1 MSREKLKFE
10 ELLSL
15 SLRNFRTRPQRA
27 FFTIL
32 GMAVGIGTVLLLV
45 SLGYGLQYILIGK
58 LITTSDSLITM
69 EVSYP
74 TESNILIQQPL
85 VDKLKT
91 YENVAEVSPIAE
103 FPGEISTDG
112 GSGLLSNT
120 LIVEPS
126 YFRLSGILPTIGNTP
141 TEEESGLVV
150 YSQTLA
156 PLGLVADQT
165 SINKALNIK
174 IDYQNND
181 ESNTM
186 NVANSIHPIDIKG
199 IISDTATPPTTI
211 LFTNSLSDPPPFYSK
226 VLVKAKNINV
236 LTALR
241 DRLLGEGF
249 VVSARI
255 DLVTQ
260 ARQITN
266 ILTLILGIFG
276 ITALIVSAIGMFNT
290 MLVGFM
296 ERTYEVGILK
306 SLGAT
311 DNDVRNLFLI
321 EASAMGL
328 FGGLGGVIIGLGLG
342 KALNLLLSLVSTR
355 YGGEAIQ
362 LFMTPWWFVFLIL
375 ILSTSIGFISGWWPA
390 HKATGLSPK
399 EAFTK
404 K

>member
-1 MSREKLKFE
+1 MFNEKLKII

-15 SLRNFRTRPQRA
+15 SLRTFRTRPQRA

-58 LITTSDSLITM
+58 LITTQDSLITM

-74 TESNILIQQPL
+74 TESNLFIDQPL

-91 YENVAEVSPIAE
+91 YQDV
-103 FPGEISTDG
+103 GEISPVAEFSGEISEKNGT
-112 GSGLLSNT
+112 GLLLNT
-120 LIVEPS
+120 LIVQPT
-126 YFRLSGILPTIGNTP
+126 YFRLTGILPDIGSIP
-141 TEEESGLVV
+141 TSTEPGSVV
-150 YSQTLA
+150 YSQTLI
-156 PLGLVADQT
+156 PLGLLADQT
-165 SINKALNIK
+165 SLDKTLSFKVIFEDVKKNIT
-174 IDYQNND
+174 
-181 ESNTM
+181 EE
-186 NVANSIHPIDIKG
+186 VRSIAPIKIKG
-199 IISDTATPPTTI
+199 IISDTATSPTAI
-211 LFTNSLSDPPPFYSK
+211 IFSDSLSKEPFFYNK
-226 VLVKAKNINV
+226 VLVKAKNADV
-236 LTALR
+236 LVSLR

-249 VVSARI
+249 SVSARI

-260 ARQITN
+260 ARKITN
-266 ILTLILGIFG
+266 ILTIILGVFG
-276 ITALIVSAIGMFNT
+276 VTALVVSAIGMFNT

-311 DNDVRNLFLI
+311 NHDVRNLFLV

-328 FGGLGGVIIGLGLG
+328 FGGIGGVIIGVGLG
-342 KALNLLLSLVSTR
+342 KILNALLSFVATRFGGQSIQIFLV
-355 YGGEAIQ
+355 
-362 LFMTPWWFVFLIL
+362 PWWFVLLIL
-375 ILSTSIGFISGWWPA
+375 GLSIMIGFLSGWWPA

-399 EAFTK
+399 EAFNK

>member
-1 MSREKLKFE
+1 VPNEKLKLS

-58 LITTSDSLITM
+58 LITTSDSLISM

-74 TESNILIQQPL
+74 TESNLLIQQPL

-103 FPGEISTDG
+103 FPGEISTEG

-120 LIVEPS
+120 LIVEPN
-126 YFRLSGILPTIGNTP
+126 YFRLSGILPSIGNMP
-141 TEEESGLVV
+141 TDEEPGLVV
-150 YSQTLA
+150 YSQTLI

-165 SINKALNIK
+165 SIDKALSIK

-181 ESNTM
+181 ESNAT
-186 NVANSIHPIDIKG
+186 NVANSTHPIDIEG
-199 IISDTATPPTTI
+199 IISDAATPPTTI
-211 LFTNSLSDPPPFYSK
+211 LFANSLSNPPPFYSK
-226 VLVKAKNINV
+226 VLVKAKNIDV
-236 LTALR
+236 LSALR

-249 VVSARI
+249 AVSARI

-266 ILTLILGIFG
+266 ILTIILGIFG

-311 DNDVRNLFLI
+311 DHDVRNLFLI

-328 FGGLGGVIIGLGLG
+328 FGGFGGIVIGLGAG
-342 KALNLLLSLVSTR
+342 KVFNLILSVVSTR
-355 YGGEAIQ
+355 YGGESIQ

-375 ILSTSIGFISGWWPA
+375 VLSTLIGFVSGWWPA

>member
-1 MSREKLKFE
+1 MFNDKLKLI
-10 ELLSL
+10 ELISL
-15 SLRNFRTRPQRA
+15 SLRGFRTRPQRA

-74 TESNILIQQPL
+74 TESNLLIEQP
-85 VDKLKT
+85 VIDKLKT
-91 YENVAEVSPIAE
+91 YENVAEVSPIAA
-103 FPGEISTDG
+103 FPGEVSQNN
-112 GSGLLSNT
+112 GSGLLINT
-120 LIVEPS
+120 LVVEPA
-126 YFRLSGILPTIGNTP
+126 YFRLTGILPDIGAVP
-141 TEEESGLVV
+141 TSTDTGLVA
-150 YSQTLA
+150 YSQTLV
-156 PLGLVADQT
+156 PLGLVAD
-165 SINKALNIK
+165 SSALDK
-174 IDYQNND
+174 TLSFKVTYQND
-181 ESNTM
+181 KDNTTQE
-186 NVANSIHPIDIKG
+186 ADSIAPIKIKG
-199 IISDTATPPTTI
+199 IISDAATSPTAI
-211 LFTNSLSDPPPFYSK
+211 IFANSLSVPPPFYNK
-226 VLVKAKNINV
+226 VLVKAKNIDV
-236 LTALR
+236 LTSLR
-241 DRLLGEGF
+241 DKLLGEGF
-249 VVSARI
+249 AVSARI

-266 ILTLILGIFG
+266 ILTIILGIFG

-311 DNDVRNLFLI
+311 DYDVRNLFLI

-328 FGGLGGVIIGLGLG
+328 FGGLGGIVIGIILG
-342 KALNLLLSLVSTR
+342 KILNFLLSVVATKF
-355 YGGEAIQ
+355 GGQPIQ
-362 LFMTPWWFVFLIL
+362 LFLIPWWFVFLIL
-375 ILSTSIGFISGWWPA
+375 GLSILIGFVSGWWPA
-390 HKATGLSPK
+390 HQATGLSPK

>member
-1 MSREKLKFE
+1 VFDEKLKFI
-10 ELLSL
+10 ELVSL
-15 SLRNFRTRPQRA
+15 SLRGFRTRPERA

-74 TESNILIQQPL
+74 TESNLQIQQPL

-103 FPGEISTDG
+103 FPGEVSQDG
-112 GSGLLSNT
+112 GSGLLIDT
-120 LIVEPS
+120 LVVEPA
-126 YFRLSGILPTIGNTP
+126 YFRLTGILPDVGLTP
-141 TEEESGLVV
+141 TDAETGAVT

-156 PLGLVADQT
+156 PLGLVADKT
-165 SINKALNIK
+165 ALDKTLNFK
-174 IDYQNND
+174 VSYQNNKD
-181 ESNTM
+181 NTTIESD
-186 NVANSIHPIDIKG
+186 SISPVKIKG
-199 IISDTATPPTTI
+199 IITDPATSPTAVI
-211 LFTNSLSDPPPFYSK
+211 FSSALSVPPPFYSK
-226 VLVKAKNINV
+226 VLVKAKNVDV
-236 LTALR
+236 LAALR

-249 VVSARI
+249 SVSARI

-266 ILTLILGIFG
+266 ILTIILGVFG
-276 ITALIVSAIGMFNT
+276 VTALIVSAIGMFNT

-311 DNDVRNLFLI
+311 DYDVRNLFLI

-328 FGGLGGVIIGLGLG
+328 FGGLGGIVIGITMG
-342 KALNLLLSLVSTR
+342 KILNLLLSIVATKF
-355 YGGEAIQ
+355 GGETIQ
-362 LFMTPWWFVFLIL
+362 LFLIPWWFVFLIL
-375 ILSTSIGFISGWWPA
+375 FLSVMIGFVSGWWPA

-399 EAFTK
+399 EAFNRK
-404 K
+404 